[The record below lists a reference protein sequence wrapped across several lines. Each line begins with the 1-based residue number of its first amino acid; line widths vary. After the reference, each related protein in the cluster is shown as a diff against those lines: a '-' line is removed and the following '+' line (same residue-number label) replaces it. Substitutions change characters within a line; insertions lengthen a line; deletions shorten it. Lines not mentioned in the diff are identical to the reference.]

1 MLLHV
6 WDTVCLSVLKAL
18 RKSTGKKVPVALFL
32 ITICFTGLFSALL
45 LHEMLLVNGL
55 SLPRGKLDCVHRM
68 SWCLPF
74 SVYEPTVS
82 LLQQQTTLVEKLI
95 SIPPK
100 SDDDHMPS
108 KQILLLVLKGQR
120 KAAPW
125 RQPLLY
131 SLWLFSLFSG
141 SLRALSILWVHRA

>member
-1 MLLHV
+1 M
-6 WDTVCLSVLKAL
+6 CLSVLKAL
-18 RKSTGKKVPVALFL
+18 RKSAGKKSPCSSFSNY
-32 ITICFTGLFSALL
+32 GLLHWLLLGSLL

-55 SLPRGKLDCVHRM
+55 SPPTGKLDCVHRM

-82 LLQQQTTLVEKLI
+82 LLQQQPTLVEKLI
-95 SIPPK
+95 SSPPK

-120 KAAPW
+120 KAA
-125 RQPLLY
+125 L
-131 SLWLFSLFSG
+131 
-141 SLRALSILWVHRA
+141 